1 MMKNI
6 SYLYVSLSV
15 ILWGSTAAV
24 AKLLLRDMSSLQIL
38 FYTSL
43 ISAVSLFV
51 IILFQKKLQLIKTYT
66 KSDYWKFMYMGFL
79 GIFLYYIF
87 LFQGLTYAPAQE
99 AFIVNYTW
107 PIWVIIF
114 AILILKEKIGLRKIV
129 AILLGFIGVYFV
141 ATKGE
146 FIGIEN
152 LRGDLFALAGAV
164 AYGLFSVLT
173 KKHNYE
179 KFTSMMFYNIFTFI
193 FIAITSIFFFEVPT
207 IESQQVLGLLWLGV
221 MTSSLAHIFWFL
233 ALKHGDTAKMSGII
247 YLTPFVSLVYIFI
260 LLKESILI
268 SSVTGLIIIVAG
280 ILLQSN
286 IFKKKQVLD

>member
-1 MMKNI
+1 MFKNI
-6 SYLYVSLSV
+6 SYLYVSASV

-24 AKLLLRDMSSLQIL
+24 AKLLLEDMSSLQIL

-43 ISAVSLFV
+43 ISAISLFI
-51 IILFQKKLQLIKTYT
+51 IILFQKKLPLIRTYR
-66 KSDYWKFMYMGFL
+66 KKDYWKFMYMGFI

-114 AILILKEKIGLRKIV
+114 AILILKEKIGIRKIV

-146 FIGIEN
+146 FVGIEN
-152 LRGDLFALAGAV
+152 LKGDLFALAGAIS
-164 AYGLFSVLT
+164 YGLFSVLT
-173 KKHNYE
+173 KKHNHE

-193 FIAITSIFFFEVPT
+193 FIAITAIFVFKVPV
-207 IESQQVLGLLWLGV
+207 IESRQVLGLLWLGV

-233 ALKHGDTAKMSGII
+233 ALKYGDTAKMSGII
-247 YLTPFVSLVYIFI
+247 YLTPFVSLVYIYI

-268 SSVTGLIIIVAG
+268 SSVVGLIIIVAG
-280 ILLQSN
+280 IVLQSDL
-286 IFKKKQVLD
+286 FRKKEFID